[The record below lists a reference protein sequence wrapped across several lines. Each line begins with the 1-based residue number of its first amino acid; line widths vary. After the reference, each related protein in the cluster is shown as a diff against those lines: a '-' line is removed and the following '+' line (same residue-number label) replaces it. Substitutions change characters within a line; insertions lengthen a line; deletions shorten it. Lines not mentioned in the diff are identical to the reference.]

1 MIWLASIGLALIV
14 AALLLRWYALGTAAR
29 LNLPGELFYSDGDS
43 TADVLVS
50 DTHRLVGKPD
60 YILERDGELIPVERK
75 SRSLSGAGAYEGE
88 KLQLAAYC
96 LLVEERFGRPIRRG
110 KLQYQNK
117 RYRCENSSVR
127 DRRHSAEVANVR
139 SPAQTTCR

>member
-1 MIWLASIGLALIV
+1 MIRLASIGLALII
-14 AALLLRWYALGTAAR
+14 AALLLRWYALDTAAR
-29 LNLPGELFYSDGDS
+29 LNLPGELLYADGDS

-60 YILERDGELIPVERK
+60 YVLECDGELIPVERK

-96 LLVEERFGRPIRRG
+96 LSVEA
-110 KLQYQNK
+110 
-117 RYRCENSSVR
+117 SV
-127 DRRHSAEVANVR
+127 VR
-139 SPAQTTCR
+139 SGWETSV